1 MPRPT
6 SKQHFFYSDDPAEE
20 DVETTGNG
28 LLRKVVAVVL
38 IFIVSFGVKNT
49 FAANVSLGSQ
59 SIEFGQGIL
68 LSSACD
74 PSVIL
79 TPITSFINDYTYT
92 PNGSK
97 SGTAGTTSLVVN
109 YGQGGPYSNGMRVSG
124 VGIQPETY
132 ITNAP
137 IGGTWNT
144 LTISKPLLSNVS
156 TFDLTAPAGFYMDG
170 FSVSN
175 IDTSINGCKGKS
187 FLIRTYGEPG
197 ATNRLGESI
206 LETTGVIHN
215 GTTFVANGSYNSQV
229 SGVSSTGFTVKY
241 CLDNDYFC
249 RMAVGWAR
257 WNVAASTST
266 RFTVETS

>member
-1 MPRPT
+1 M
-6 SKQHFFYSDDPAEE
+6 SKRGSSEQFFYSDDPIYEE
-20 DVETTGNG
+20 IESTGNG
-28 LLRKVVAVVL
+28 VVRKVVAVLLV
-38 IFIVSFGVKNT
+38 ISVSFGIKT
-49 FAANVSLGSQ
+49 TLAANVSLGSQ
-59 SIEFGQGIL
+59 SNEFGQGIL

-74 PSVIL
+74 PQITF
-79 TPITSFINDYTYT
+79 TPITSFINDYTFT

-97 SGTAGTTSLVVN
+97 TGTAGSTSLSVN

-144 LTISKPLLSNVS
+144 ITISKPLLANVS
-156 TFDLTAPAGFYMDG
+156 TFNLTAPGDFYIDG
-170 FSVSN
+170 FSVAN
-175 IDTSINGCKGKS
+175 VDTSITGCKGKN
-187 FLIRTYGEPG
+187 FLFKTYGEPG
-197 ATNRLGESI
+197 STNRLGERV

-215 GTTFVANGSYNSQV
+215 GTTFVANGSYNSRV

-241 CLDNDYFC
+241 CTESDYFC

-257 WNVAASTST
+257 WNVAAATST